1 MPTIELK
8 NCDFRIVGVYLRV
21 NDVFNDAV
29 DPPKDSGIP
38 TKIKV
43 PTLSVEYDGDGPTV
57 ADVMASLQRALMI
70 EGFTLTYQNIPG
82 TGFLQTVSFGSADPS
97 KPTYT
102 LNSQTV
108 SAQPSGDS
116 KSPAAAWQYYIFD
129 ENETRVK
136 VPRRDVYSESPIIKD
151 GYRIIWRLIV
161 TYLREESAQ
170 MQGIRAMSKGLV

>member
-29 DPPKDSGIP
+29 DPPPNSGIP
-38 TKIKV
+38 TVIKV
-43 PTLSVEYDGDGPTV
+43 GTLAVDYDGDGPTV
-57 ADVMASLQRALMI
+57 ADVMAALQKTLMV
-70 EGFTLTYQNIPG
+70 EGFSLTYQNIPG
-82 TGFLQTVSFGSADPS
+82 TGFLQTVSFGAADPG

-108 SAQPSGDS
+108 SAPPSGDG
-116 KSPAAAWQYYIFD
+116 KTPAAAWQYYVFD

-136 VPRRDVYSESPIIKD
+136 VPDRAVYSESPIIKD

-161 TYLREESAQ
+161 TYLNQDSGQ
-170 MQGIRAMSKGLV
+170 MKGLMEMTKSLV